1 MKRSTSP
8 DCSFIGQSLKRVK
21 ISTSPGELRLD
32 RDIEQ
37 LLNGTTK
44 QWTSTVNNDINN
56 QGSSWGRGTRIHSE
70 LYCNNAR
77 LIRDPVDPL
86 RLRLTCLHQPIS
98 TPPQNNNFQHGTQQH
113 LLSHSSSSS
122 PIPPERWT
130 YLIQMPRMYPHS
142 PPLITRVTRDND
154 NETYT
159 PLGNIVNVQGD
170 SYYNSVASVSS
181 SSIQYQMEPPMP
193 EQVLI
198 NPLPPTPNGH
208 TNQNNNGTSKLLDLD
223 LATCVCNTWTPV
235 SSLQD
240 LIDFLIQIPSKRR
253 EWWSIESNR
262 LRHQEQKELGLQH
275 TASPQRLASQSVSA
289 LNSTSPH
296 RQQEQQVEHQHY
308 QWMNNDKNQ
317 QQQDHHFTPPSEM
330 DDEDMSIMMEEQQR
344 NDDLALSQLSGTNR
358 FNVGYDRTRSDWNM
372 E

>member
-37 LLNGTTK
+37 LLSGTTK

-56 QGSSWGRGTRIHSE
+56 QSWGRGTRIHSE

-98 TPPQNNNFQHGTQQH
+98 TPPQNNINVHHGTQH

-130 YLIQMPRMYPHS
+130 YLIQMPRMYPHF
-142 PPLITRVTRDND
+142 PPLITRVTKDYND
-154 NETYT
+154 NAHE

-223 LATCVCNTWTPV
+223 LAT
-235 SSLQD
+235 
-240 LIDFLIQIPSKRR
+240 
-253 EWWSIESNR
+253 
-262 LRHQEQKELGLQH
+262 
-275 TASPQRLASQSVSA
+275 
-289 LNSTSPH
+289 
-296 RQQEQQVEHQHY
+296 
-308 QWMNNDKNQ
+308 
-317 QQQDHHFTPPSEM
+317 
-330 DDEDMSIMMEEQQR
+330 
-344 NDDLALSQLSGTNR
+344 
-358 FNVGYDRTRSDWNM
+358 
-372 E
+372 